1 MYVSHNK
8 YTLIKIYPKTII
20 KSKRMIKKK
29 FRAEVISE
37 EARKDIGFGKIE
49 ALF

>member
-1 MYVSHNK
+1 MYVSLNK

-20 KSKRMIKKK
+20 KSKRMIKK

-37 EARKDIGFGKIE
+37 EAWKDIGFGKIE